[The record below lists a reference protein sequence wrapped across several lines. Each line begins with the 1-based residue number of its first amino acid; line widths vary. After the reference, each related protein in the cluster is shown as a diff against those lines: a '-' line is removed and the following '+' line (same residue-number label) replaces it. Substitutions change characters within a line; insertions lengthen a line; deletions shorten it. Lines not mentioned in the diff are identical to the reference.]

1 MVAAGLVAAACVAGG
16 VACNRGETPVFAV
29 DSAVVHID
37 RQLALGPRVA
47 GSAARDSCAR
57 YIARTLERYGA
68 AVRVQPFDVK
78 DPYGERTIRMMNVI
92 GSFGAGEK
100 RRLMLCSHYDSRP
113 WADQE
118 KDSTLWT
125 TPILGAVDGATS
137 TAILLEVARLAGSR
151 APQNIGVDLVFFDG
165 EDYGK
170 EGDID
175 YYLLGSR
182 HFAANLEDYRPVAA
196 VLLDMVGGAGT
207 TARREGTSDE
217 RSRALMDYVFARAQA
232 LDLRYFQNLTQ
243 QQAARQLGV
252 GRADWQRAPLDPPAG
267 QASRCG
273 GLAAVAAALNR
284 KPDGRRLSP
293 PAPVQRSCERERYEP
308 QRHIDVAGP
317 AQRLGDAPVEPSELP
332 EVPGSDRTCGA

>member
-1 MVAAGLVAAACVAGG
+1 M
-16 VACNRGETPVFAV
+16 FAV

-57 YIARTLERYGA
+57 YIARTLKRYGA

-137 TAILLEVARLAGSR
+137 TAILLEVARLAGAL
-151 APQNIGVDLVFFDG
+151 APENIGVDLVFFDG

-182 HFAANLEDYRPVAA
+182 HFAANLEGYRPVAA

-232 LDLRYFQNLTQ
+232 LDLRYFQSTPGAPMIDDHVPLL
-243 QQAARQLGV
+243 QAGIEAVDLFGYDFAAWHTLKDDGSAVDRAKVEEV
-252 GRADWQRAPLDPPAG
+252 GILLRDLIYNFKYP
-267 QASRCG
+267 
-273 GLAAVAAALNR
+273 
-284 KPDGRRLSP
+284 K
-293 PAPVQRSCERERYEP
+293 
-308 QRHIDVAGP
+308 
-317 AQRLGDAPVEPSELP
+317 
-332 EVPGSDRTCGA
+332 

>member
-1 MVAAGLVAAACVAGG
+1 MVAAALVAGACLAGG
-16 VACNRGETPVFAV
+16 MACNQAETPVFAV
-29 DSAVVHID
+29 DSAIVHIN

-68 AVRVQPFDVK
+68 QVRVQPFEVK
-78 DPYGERTIRMMNVI
+78 DPYGDRTIRMMNVI

-151 APQNIGVDLVFFDG
+151 APQNIGLDLVFFDG

-170 EGDID
+170 EGDVD

-196 VLLDMVGGAGT
+196 ILLDMVGGVGT

-232 LDLRYFQNLTQ
+232 LDLRYFQSAPGMAMIDDHVPLL
-243 QQAARQLGV
+243 QAGIEAIDLFGYDFAAWHTLKDDGSAVDRAKVEEV
-252 GRADWQRAPLDPPAG
+252 GILLRDLIYDFKFP
-267 QASRCG
+267 
-273 GLAAVAAALNR
+273 
-284 KPDGRRLSP
+284 K
-293 PAPVQRSCERERYEP
+293 
-308 QRHIDVAGP
+308 
-317 AQRLGDAPVEPSELP
+317 
-332 EVPGSDRTCGA
+332 

>member
-1 MVAAGLVAAACVAGG
+1 MVAAGLVLAACVAGG

-68 AVRVQPFDVK
+68 EVRVQPFDVK

-137 TAILLEVARLAGSR
+137 TAILLEVARLAGAL
-151 APQNIGVDLVFFDG
+151 APENIGLDLVFFDG

-196 VLLDMVGGAGT
+196 VLLDMVGGVGT
-207 TARREGTSDE
+207 AARREGTSDE

-232 LDLRYFQNLTQ
+232 LDLRYFQ
-243 QQAARQLGV
+243 
-252 GRADWQRAPLDPPAG
+252 
-267 QASRCG
+267 S
-273 GLAAVAAALNR
+273 
-284 KPDGRRLSP
+284 
-293 PAPVQRSCERERYEP
+293 
-308 QRHIDVAGP
+308 
-317 AQRLGDAPVEPSELP
+317 
-332 EVPGSDRTCGA
+332 VPGAPMIDDHVPLLQAGIEAIDLFGYDFAPWHTLKDDGSAVDRAKVEEVGILLRDLIYNFKYPK

>member
-1 MVAAGLVAAACVAGG
+1 MLNSRHLRLMVAAVLVAAACLVGG
-16 VACNRGETPVFAV
+16 VACNQGETPVFAV
-29 DSAVVHID
+29 DSAVVHIE

-68 AVRVQPFDVK
+68 QVRVQPFEVK
-78 DPYGERTIRMMNVI
+78 DPYGDRTIRMMNVI

-151 APQNIGVDLVFFDG
+151 APQNIGLDLVFFDG

-170 EGDID
+170 ERDVD

-182 HFAANLEDYRPVAA
+182 HFAANLEGYRPVAA
-196 VLLDMVGGAGT
+196 VLLDMVGGVGT

-217 RSRALMDYVFARAQA
+217 RSRALMDYVFARAKA
-232 LDLRYFQNLTQ
+232 LDLRYFQ
-243 QQAARQLGV
+243 
-252 GRADWQRAPLDPPAG
+252 
-267 QASRCG
+267 S
-273 GLAAVAAALNR
+273 
-284 KPDGRRLSP
+284 
-293 PAPVQRSCERERYEP
+293 
-308 QRHIDVAGP
+308 
-317 AQRLGDAPVEPSELP
+317 
-332 EVPGSDRTCGA
+332 VPGMAMIDDHVPLLQAGIEAIDLFGYDFAAWHTLKDDGSAVDRAKVEEVGILLRDLIYDFKYPK

>member
-1 MVAAGLVAAACVAGG
+1 M
-16 VACNRGETPVFAV
+16 FAV

-137 TAILLEVARLAGSR
+137 TAILLEVARLAGAL
-151 APQNIGVDLVFFDG
+151 APENIGVDLVFFDG

-182 HFAANLEDYRPVAA
+182 HFAANLEGYRPVAA

-232 LDLRYFQNLTQ
+232 LDLRYFQSTPGAPMIDDHVPLL
-243 QQAARQLGV
+243 QAGIEAIDLFGYDFAPWHTLKDDGSAVDRAKVEEV
-252 GRADWQRAPLDPPAG
+252 GILLRDLIYNFKYP
-267 QASRCG
+267 
-273 GLAAVAAALNR
+273 
-284 KPDGRRLSP
+284 K
-293 PAPVQRSCERERYEP
+293 
-308 QRHIDVAGP
+308 
-317 AQRLGDAPVEPSELP
+317 
-332 EVPGSDRTCGA
+332 

>member
-1 MVAAGLVAAACVAGG
+1 MLNSLHLRLTVATAVVAAACLAGG
-16 VACNRGETPVFAV
+16 VACNQGETPVFAV

-37 RQLALGPRVA
+37 RQLTFGPRVA

-57 YIARTLERYGA
+57 YIAHTLERYGA
-68 AVRVQPFDVK
+68 QVRVQPFEVK

-137 TAILLEVARLAGSR
+137 TAILLEVARLAGAR
-151 APQNIGVDLVFFDG
+151 APQNIGLDLVFFDG

-170 EGDID
+170 ESDID

-182 HFAANLEDYRPVAA
+182 HFAQNLDDYRPVAA
-196 VLLDMVGGAGT
+196 VLLDLVGGVGT
-207 TARREGTSDE
+207 TARREGTSDQ

-232 LDLRYFQNLTQ
+232 LDLNYFQSAPGAPMIDDHVPLL
-243 QQAARQLGV
+243 QAGIDAIDLFGYDFAAWHTLKDDGSAVDRAKVEEV
-252 GRADWQRAPLDPPAG
+252 GILLRDLIYNFKYP
-267 QASRCG
+267 
-273 GLAAVAAALNR
+273 
-284 KPDGRRLSP
+284 K
-293 PAPVQRSCERERYEP
+293 
-308 QRHIDVAGP
+308 
-317 AQRLGDAPVEPSELP
+317 
-332 EVPGSDRTCGA
+332 

>member
-1 MVAAGLVAAACVAGG
+1 MFNPPPLRLMVAAGLVAAACVAGG

-137 TAILLEVARLAGSR
+137 TAILLEVARLAGAL
-151 APQNIGVDLVFFDG
+151 APENIGVDLVFFDG

-182 HFAANLEDYRPVAA
+182 HFAANLEGYRPVAA

-232 LDLRYFQNLTQ
+232 LDLRYFQ
-243 QQAARQLGV
+243 
-252 GRADWQRAPLDPPAG
+252 
-267 QASRCG
+267 S
-273 GLAAVAAALNR
+273 
-284 KPDGRRLSP
+284 
-293 PAPVQRSCERERYEP
+293 
-308 QRHIDVAGP
+308 
-317 AQRLGDAPVEPSELP
+317 
-332 EVPGSDRTCGA
+332 VPGAPMIDDHVPLLQAGIEAVDLFGYDFAAWHTLKDDGSAVDRAKVEEVGILLRDLIYNFKYPK

>member
-1 MVAAGLVAAACVAGG
+1 M
-16 VACNRGETPVFAV
+16 FAV

-137 TAILLEVARLAGSR
+137 TAILLEVARLAGAL
-151 APQNIGVDLVFFDG
+151 APENIGVDLVFFDG

-182 HFAANLEDYRPVAA
+182 HFAANLEGYRPVAA
-196 VLLDMVGGAGT
+196 VLLDMVGGVGT

-232 LDLRYFQNLTQ
+232 LDLRYFQ
-243 QQAARQLGV
+243 
-252 GRADWQRAPLDPPAG
+252 
-267 QASRCG
+267 S
-273 GLAAVAAALNR
+273 
-284 KPDGRRLSP
+284 
-293 PAPVQRSCERERYEP
+293 
-308 QRHIDVAGP
+308 
-317 AQRLGDAPVEPSELP
+317 
-332 EVPGSDRTCGA
+332 VPGAPMIDDHVPLLQAGIEAIDLFGYDFAPWHTLKDDGSAVDRAKVEEVGILLRDLIYNFKYPK